1 MLNSV
6 VVVGPVVSVKERGSV
21 VKVVIAGVREFKGNA
36 EETRVEVVVFS
47 RNADAARALREGEI
61 VCVRGRVETKWRES
75 KTGGEWAATDVIADE
90 IRAIAPAAPRPSAPP
105 PNRAP
110 AGKPP
115 ADDGWG
121 DGGIPFAW
129 LLPLLALLN

>member
-1 MLNSV
+1 MLNSF

-21 VKVVIAGVREFKGNA
+21 VKVVIAGVREFKGTP

-47 RNADAARALREGEI
+47 RNADTARALREGEI

-90 IRAIAPAAPRPSAPP
+90 IRPIAPPM
-105 PNRAP
+105 RAP
-110 AGKPP
+110 APETRQP
-115 ADDGWG
+115 AKGAPSG
-121 DGGIPFAW
+121 DFDPDSIPFDR
-129 LLPLLALLN
+129 PIII

>member
-1 MLNSV
+1 MLNSF

-21 VKVVIAGVREFKGNA
+21 VKVVIAGVREYKGTP

-61 VCVRGRVETKWRES
+61 VCVKGRVETKWRES

-90 IRAIAPAAPRPSAPP
+90 IRPIAPPMRSASPP
-105 PNRAP
+105 PATRPPAGAP
-110 AGKPP
+110 ASGGF
-115 ADDGWG
+115 DD
-121 DGGIPFAW
+121 DLGIPFDR
-129 LLPLLALLN
+129 PVII